1 MLFLKTHDCEGTQSI
16 ARMME
21 SLEPRHLMA
30 TVPFAMD
37 DPLYSTP
44 VSTDLVISSTS
55 LGIVNNDFEID
66 SASLVA
72 SVVANPSHG
81 SLISFNSNGT
91 FTYRPTTGYS
101 GPDSFTYKVS
111 NGSLDSNIATVSLQV
126 GQVFGPRTNLN
137 EIPLSSV
144 NLTGANMLA
153 QRLTLGQQLAY
164 NSNTEPRPVV
174 VVETSLRSVASVPSS
189 IEAQLSFGGV
199 TGSNV
204 TYSTSGLSAGAPLRF
219 ALQVD

>member
-1 MLFLKTHDCEGTQSI
+1 
-16 ARMME
+16 
-21 SLEPRHLMA
+21 
-30 TVPFAMD
+30 MD

-144 NLTGANMLA
+144 NLTSRQICSPSVLLWASNLHTTA
-153 QRLTLGQQLAY
+153 IRSRVQLLSLRNQLALGREC
-164 NSNTEPRPVV
+164 TIEH
-174 VVETSLRSVASVPSS
+174 RSGT
-189 IEAQLSFGGV
+189 FGGV